1 MKYTFKYELFIKIAC
16 QLRAAK
22 VEYQQVHLYLFY
34 YFSQFFFNIQLMTSY
49 CNIPREVVH
58 KYVSMCKFCQ
68 KSHACFIPLNVMK
81 KQKKQQKKN
90 EMAFLTRCQV
100 ILFLFSFLSSL
111 ISIRNTLQSG
121 KIITLQWLVHDI
133 YSLKKTVRNV

>member
-1 MKYTFKYELFIKIAC
+1 
-16 QLRAAK
+16 
-22 VEYQQVHLYLFY
+22 
-34 YFSQFFFNIQLMTSY
+34 MTSY

-100 ILFLFSFLSSL
+100 ILFLFSFLSNL

-121 KIITLQWLVHDI
+121 KIITLQWLVHTSI
-133 YSLKKTVRNV
+133 LWKKLQGMCKDLEVWCPCSNFLFPISTFCLVKILIFRGKCTL